1 MRAVKRFGVVGAGLI
16 GSGWASRCSARGL
29 DVWVY
34 DPSPTGEDILMSHV
48 ENAWYALEK
57 LGFER
62 QRSGTVRFIDDL
74 EEVARSCDFIQ
85 ESAPENIELKKQLHR
100 QVDQYAGADV
110 VIASS
115 SSGLLPSEIQ
125 ADTLHPQRIVIGH
138 PFNPVYLLPL
148 VEIVKGNQSG
158 DQYAAAAA
166 EFYRSVGMYPL
177 MVRKEIDGYVS
188 DRIQEAVWREA
199 LHMISDGVA
208 TTQDI
213 DDAIIYGPGLRWAIM
228 GVCLTFHLAGGEQG
242 MKHMLEQFGP
252 ALELPWTHMRA
263 PELTDDL
270 IDKMVDGT
278 QQQAAK
284 NSIQDLERLRDDC
297 LIGILDVLNQYQ
309 CGAGMTAFRAE
320 ADSQP

>member
-34 DPSPTGEDILMSHV
+34 DPSPTGENILMSHV

-57 LGFER
+57 LGFDR
-62 QRSGTVRFIDDL
+62 QNTGTVRFSDDL

-100 QVDQYAGADV
+100 QIDQYAGADV

-148 VEIVKGNQSG
+148 VEIVKGNHSG